1 LLGLRGGGA
10 GGAAGGAAGIGLV
23 GGLLGLEVIVVLAA
37 RGTHIPLD
45 DGEPEE
51 EVVDREECNAHHQQ
65 QGDVLGGWC
74 AAVQQEVDQAGRER
88 EAEMDVERVGDGQR
102 QAGQYRVNQVQRER
116 HEHEGELERLGDT
129 GDEGGQTGGGQD
141 ADGDLLL
148 LRLGNMDHGQC
159 GGG

>member
-1 LLGLRGGGA
+1 
-10 GGAAGGAAGIGLV
+10 
-23 GGLLGLEVIVVLAA
+23 
-37 RGTHIPLD
+37 
-45 DGEPEE
+45 
-51 EVVDREECNAHHQQ
+51 
-65 QGDVLGGWC
+65 
-74 AAVQQEVDQAGRER
+74 
-88 EAEMDVERVGDGQR
+88 MDVERVGDGQR